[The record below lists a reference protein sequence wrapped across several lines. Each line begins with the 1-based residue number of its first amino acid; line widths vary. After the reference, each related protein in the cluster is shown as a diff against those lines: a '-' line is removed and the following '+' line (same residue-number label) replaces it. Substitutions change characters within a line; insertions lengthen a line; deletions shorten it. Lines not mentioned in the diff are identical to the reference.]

1 VADSFSAINA
11 ESVPVRV
18 EVVPFRVEVHPERA
32 DVRVVP
38 VGEADLATVGQIDD
52 RLRELRQ
59 AGFRR
64 VVLDLRQLT
73 FFDCSALRLVLWWNA
88 TARRDGISFTVI
100 QGPPAVQRVLEL
112 AGVLDALTFRP

>member
-1 VADSFSAINA
+1 MADSFSAINA
-11 ESVPVRV
+11 DS
-18 EVVPFRVEVHPERA
+18 VPFRVEVHPQRA

-64 VVLDLRQLT
+64 FVLDLRQLT
-73 FFDCSALRLVLWWNA
+73 FFDSSALRLVLSWNA
-88 TARRDGISFTVI
+88 TARRDAISFTVI
-100 QGPPAVQRVLEL
+100 QGPPAVHRVLEL
-112 AGVLDALTFRP
+112 AGVLDALTFCP